1 MWEPGK
7 SAYAA
12 PMPPADRATP
22 GSLPVASPVG
32 DQVAPAGPGRPQ
44 GQGEAGGRSEAEGRG
59 EADGQGEAD
68 GHSALGS
75 LGDDGLEVLLGR
87 AVRALRHTWTVLPD
101 DLDLAPHQG
110 RALRIIDTT
119 GPLRLSALAERLRI
133 APRSATEV
141 ADALQDRGLIE
152 RRPDPADR
160 RAVLLSV
167 TSAGARA
174 ASRVAAARQAGADA
188 YFGRLT
194 DADRSDLARILQS
207 LLAAPPDPPR
217 DGHLDAHGHHH
228 GDSE

>member
-1 MWEPGK
+1 
-7 SAYAA
+7 
-12 PMPPADRATP
+12 MPPADRATP
-22 GSLPVASPVG
+22 GSLPVASPIG
-32 DQVAPAGPGRPQ
+32 DR
-44 GQGEAGGRSEAEGRG
+44 GEQEGR
-59 EADGQGEAD
+59 GEAD

-152 RRPDPADR
+152 RRRDPADR

-207 LLAAPPDPPR
+207 LLAAPADPPR